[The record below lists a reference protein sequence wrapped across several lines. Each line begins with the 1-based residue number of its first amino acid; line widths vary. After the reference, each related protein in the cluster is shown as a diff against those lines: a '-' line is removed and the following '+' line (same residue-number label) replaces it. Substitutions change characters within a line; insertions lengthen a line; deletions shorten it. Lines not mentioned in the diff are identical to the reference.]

1 MLGDTMTSHAR
12 TPSNEQWAELEMA
25 ARLASRQ
32 AYVPYSRFSVGAAIL
47 DANGKI
53 HIGCNV
59 ENASY
64 GLTNCAERTAVYSA
78 RANHGIQEVLAVCI
92 YTPTEK
98 ATPPCGAC
106 RQVLNEF
113 GPTMQVRAICDSED
127 SINTTLDVLLPG
139 AFGPKN
145 LADAK

>member
-1 MLGDTMTSHAR
+1 MTSHQHE
-12 TPSNEQWAELEMA
+12 PSNEQWAELEMA
-25 ARLASRQ
+25 AQLAARQ
-32 AYVPYSRFSVGAAIL
+32 AYAPYSKFSVGAAIL
-47 DANGKI
+47 DGSGKI

-64 GLTNCAERTAVYSA
+64 SLGNCAERTAVYAA
-78 RANHGIQEVLAVCI
+78 RANHGMQEVLAVCI
-92 YTPTEK
+92 YTPTAS

-113 GPTMQVRAICDSED
+113 GPGMRVRAICDSDEVID
-127 SINTTLDVLLPG
+127 TTLDALLPG

-145 LADAK
+145 LQDAAG

>member
-1 MLGDTMTSHAR
+1 MTRNQHE
-12 TPSNEQWAELEMA
+12 PSSEQWAELEMA
-25 ARLASRQ
+25 AQLAARQ
-32 AYVPYSRFSVGAAIL
+32 AYAPYSKFSVGAAIL
-47 DANGKI
+47 DGGGKI

-64 GLTNCAERTAVYSA
+64 SLGNCAERTAVYAA
-78 RANHGIQEVLAVCI
+78 RANHGMQEVVAVCI
-92 YTPTEK
+92 YTPTAS

-113 GPTMQVRAICDSED
+113 GPTMRVRAICDSD
-127 SINTTLDVLLPG
+127 DVIDTTLDALLPG

-145 LADAK
+145 LQDAAG